1 MRQFQECQTTE
12 RGMTKV
18 ICNCCG
24 KEIDVKNGIPRE
36 DFLTVEKQWGYFS
49 GKDGETHRFELCE
62 ECYDRLTA
70 SFRIPV
76 ETEEK

>member
-1 MRQFQECQTTE
+1 M
-12 RGMTKV
+12 
-18 ICNCCG
+18 
-24 KEIDVKNGIPRE
+24 
-36 DFLTVEKQWGYFS
+36 EKQWGYFS